1 MSGLTREE
9 NASLYI
15 KEHRIEALMSQL
27 AESLIYKLLV
37 IYYYIL
43 YNIYTVLYINC
54 V

>member
-1 MSGLTREE
+1 MSLTREE

-37 IYYYIL
+37 IYYMAIL
-43 YNIYTVLYINC
+43 YALYTYII
-54 V
+54 